1 MACSIGDTII
11 NGTGTS
17 HRTWYTFVVST
28 ALRTLYE
35 LIRYVGAPPRPT
47 KFPTL
52 ACTHAARETTRVG
65 QDGRGRERGAR
76 VDYLSGRPAERSEWS
91 RRLSPLRSIE
101 LRLR

>member
-52 ACTHAARETTRVG
+52 ACTHAADHARRTR
-65 QDGRGRERGAR
+65 REREGEGCVWIICPAGRQNVQNGADVSLR
-76 VDYLSGRPAERSEWS
+76 CDPSSSG
-91 RRLSPLRSIE
+91 
-101 LRLR
+101 